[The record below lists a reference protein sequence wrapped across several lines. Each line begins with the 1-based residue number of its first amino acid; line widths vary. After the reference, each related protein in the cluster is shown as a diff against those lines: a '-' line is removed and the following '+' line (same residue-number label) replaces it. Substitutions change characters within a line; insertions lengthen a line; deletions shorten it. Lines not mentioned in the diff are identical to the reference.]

1 MLKSAS
7 SDEYSIQASRL
18 SQRRM
23 ARKRAWREWP
33 KSRKLRRNCVTA
45 KYQDSICRRMPL
57 QICILDISDSSRRHA
72 TDKVVQLLED
82 GTHLVLV
89 TACMAQDRCEMPN
102 LSPDLRE
109 DYDSFIYEEHRCA
122 IYFNK
127 KVCKIEHVEEDRD
140 FVFFKWERKTSPG
153 DGITVGLKCPVPP
166 YDLETLWMPWR
177 RLRFPCILAMAG
189 PTRNLL
195 YAVAPNDTSDF
206 KNKNILLRE
215 SKTQR
220 IEDDPEPRLTMT
232 AALGHA
238 YLEVYHS
245 SKSSLSA
252 YLKMLP
258 FNAVNTCPP
267 TWTAEDTMILD
278 NEADRQAFVQRRLG
292 DLANLILA
300 MVARQYPDFRNN
312 MSVLHRGAKN
322 AVAQAATV
330 VTPDVEAA
338 EKLRKIADNL
348 CFGSYDIYKDLTRM
362 MNNWKDHNTERREN
376 FIKYMSAVEVPA
388 TSHALWTTAY
398 PLNDFTLDSAP
409 LKMMNLAQWF
419 LRLAIESQPWP
430 ATQ

>member
-1 MLKSAS
+1 
-7 SDEYSIQASRL
+7 
-18 SQRRM
+18 
-23 ARKRAWREWP
+23 
-33 KSRKLRRNCVTA
+33 
-45 KYQDSICRRMPL
+45 MPL

-89 TACMAQDRCEMPN
+89 TACMAHNECEMPD
-102 LSPDLRE
+102 LSRDLRE
-109 DYDSFIYEEHRCA
+109 DYACFIYEERRCA

-127 KVCKIEHVEEDRD
+127 NVCQIEHVTEDRD

-195 YAVAPNDTSDF
+195 YAVAPDDTSDF
-206 KNKNILLRE
+206 RSKNILLRE

-238 YLEVYHS
+238 HLEVYHS
-245 SKSSLSA
+245 SKCSLSA

-258 FNAVNTCPP
+258 FDAVNTCPP
-267 TWTAEDTMILD
+267 TWTAEEILNLD
-278 NEADRQAFVQRRLG
+278 NEPDRQAFVQRRLE

-300 MVARQYPDFRNN
+300 MVARQYPDFPIN
-312 MSVLHRGAKN
+312 MSVLHSGAKN
-322 AVAQAATV
+322 AVAQAAIV

>member
-1 MLKSAS
+1 MAWKKA
-7 SDEYSIQASRL
+7 
-18 SQRRM
+18 RRG
-23 ARKRAWREWP
+23 WP
-33 KSRKLRRNCVTA
+33 KCRKQISKCATA
-45 KYQDSICRRMPL
+45 KYQDSICCGEPL
-57 QICILDISDSSRRHA
+57 KICILDISDTSRRDA
-72 TDKVVQLLED
+72 TDKLVKLLED

-89 TACMAQDRCEMPN
+89 TACMAHEVFEMPN
-102 LSPDLRE
+102 LSRDLRE

-127 KVCKIEHVEEDRD
+127 KVCQIERVVEDTD
-140 FVFFKWERKTSPG
+140 FVFFKWERKTNPG
-153 DGITVGLKCPVPP
+153 DGITVGLRCPVPP
-166 YDLETLWMPWR
+166 YDPETLWMPWR

-189 PTRNLL
+189 PPRNLL

-206 KNKNILLRE
+206 RSKNILLRE

-245 SKSSLSA
+245 SQCSLSA

-267 TWTAEDTMILD
+267 TWTAEDTMNVD
-278 NEADRQAFVQRRLG
+278 NEPDPQAFVERRLG

-300 MVARQYPDFRNN
+300 MVARQYPDFPKKV
-312 MSVLHRGAKN
+312 SVLHSAAKN
-322 AVAQAATV
+322 AVAQAASV
-330 VTPDVEAA
+330 VPPNVEDA
-338 EKLRKIADNL
+338 KNLRKIADNL

-362 MNNWKDHNTERREN
+362 MNNWRDHNTERREN

-398 PLNDFTLDSAP
+398 PLNDFTVGSAQ
-409 LKMMNLAQWF
+409 LKMMNLAEWF
-419 LRLAIESQPWP
+419 LRLAKESRPWP